1 MIIPNVPIPIS
12 TIRPNDILLLLTIG
26 TLSEITFR
34 ALLRSSKNRSPKEF
48 DLRQTLKQLRLE
60 TARARKLGPSAF
72 VETSKLERKVLA
84 VEKDLASV
92 QEGRVESGK
101 KVKKLVTNLGRLL
114 NVILFFSYYGIPLL
128 NVDGF
133 RLTLDHSA
141 MATEQ
146 FRGEGEEEMDL
157 AMAGSYLNGVL
168 FPLSYVGF
176 GMRLSRFGIHDK
188 ASSVAALIV
197 YWSAQVMVGKT
208 YECVETLMLR

>member
-12 TIRPNDILLLLTIG
+12 TIRPNDIILLLIVG
-26 TLSEITFR
+26 ALSEISFR
-34 ALLRSSKNRSPKEF
+34 ALLRSSKNRSPNEF
-48 DLRQTLKQLRLE
+48 DLRQTLKQLRLD

-84 VEKDLASV
+84 VEKDLESV
-92 QEGRVESGK
+92 QEKRAESGK
-101 KVKKLVTNLGRLL
+101 KMAKLVTNLGRVL

-133 RLTLDHSA
+133 RLTIDNSA
-141 MATEQ
+141 MVPDSSRGGGEQ
-146 FRGEGEEEMDL
+146 DMDL

-168 FPLSYVGF
+168 FPLSYVGA
-176 GMRLSRFGIHDK
+176 GVRLSRFGLQNK